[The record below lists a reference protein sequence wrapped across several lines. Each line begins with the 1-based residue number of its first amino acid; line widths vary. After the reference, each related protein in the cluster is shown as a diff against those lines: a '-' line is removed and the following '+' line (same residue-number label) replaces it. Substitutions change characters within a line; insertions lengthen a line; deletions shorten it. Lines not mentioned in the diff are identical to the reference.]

1 MRGMMWQG
9 QPVSLMSLSF
19 FQVILAGKHGCS
31 ESGLTGVSWVGSS
44 SSHQKHKNACPIT
57 STMIRRALE
66 KRPQTAHWGWEEKCC
81 HPHTLYPEITFCVCF
96 LDGLIM
102 LNEFHKLVIWWQC
115 HSIRTLES
123 LSYPCENCITL
134 KLTQQQFARSLLL
147 LYISGGRGELFFFPL
162 FFLTPPPINN
172 LCRCSHRPRS
182 LWKCRI
188 NIVLCQKMSWVKH
201 RTQNKTSNWTS

>member
-81 HPHTLYPEITFCVCF
+81 HPNTLYPEITFCVYF
-96 LDGLIM
+96 LDDLIM
-102 LNEFHKLVIWWQC
+102 LNEFHKLVIWWQWQ
-115 HSIRTLES
+115 SIRTLWKLHYTETQS
-123 LSYPCENCITL
+123 TIVFKVTSSTL
-134 KLTQQQFARSLLL
+134 HLC
-147 LYISGGRGELFFFPL
+147 GGRGELFFFPL